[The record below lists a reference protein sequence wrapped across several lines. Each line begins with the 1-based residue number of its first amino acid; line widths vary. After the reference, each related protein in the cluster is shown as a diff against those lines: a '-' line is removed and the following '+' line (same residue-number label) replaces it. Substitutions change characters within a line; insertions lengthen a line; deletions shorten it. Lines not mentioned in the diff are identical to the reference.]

1 MLIVF
6 FFLFV
11 QHKRILTTFLII
23 RNQFVQ
29 EFAKKYISYNS
40 FNSAY
45 ITVSKMQ
52 ILFPN
57 CTFSRYPS
65 LREKETKEKKEKRV
79 RKTNLIL

>member
-6 FFLFV
+6 FV
-11 QHKRILTTFLII
+11 QHKRTLTTFLII
-23 RNQFVQ
+23 RNQSVQ
-29 EFAKKYISYNS
+29 EFAKKYISYDS